1 MERGPESI
9 PPATPSGQGGARSSH
24 VRPADLEV
32 IGGDDDLRKDCQSEE
47 KSYCMN
53 TRLSRTLAAAASAA
67 LLIPAAAV
75 AKPDSDKSGKGAGK
89 PVKAEKDR
97 SGKGADKPGQAEKR
111 KNPMRY
117 NIDGTVASIGGAA
130 SSDPLAADPSAD
142 DVVVNVT
149 GGNSR
154 GRQFAGQSVTFD
166 LSGAVIKVADTNGD
180 GVRNLEDVQQGDT
193 VKVKL
198 RLARDGS
205 ATQPF
210 SAERFEVKTDDGEE
224 EVVTP

>member
-1 MERGPESI
+1 
-9 PPATPSGQGGARSSH
+9 
-24 VRPADLEV
+24 
-32 IGGDDDLRKDCQSEE
+32 
-47 KSYCMN
+47 MN
-53 TRLSRTLAAAASAA
+53 PRLSRALAAAASAA

-75 AKPDSDKSGKGAGK
+75 AKPDSGKSGKGAER
-89 PVKAEKDR
+89 PAKAEKDR
-97 SGKGADKPGQAEKR
+97 SGKRAEKPGQAKKG

-130 SSDPLAADPSAD
+130 SSDPLAADPSADD

-210 SAERFEVKTDDGEE
+210 SAERLEVKTDDDEE

>member
-1 MERGPESI
+1 
-9 PPATPSGQGGARSSH
+9 
-24 VRPADLEV
+24 
-32 IGGDDDLRKDCQSEE
+32 
-47 KSYCMN
+47 MN
-53 TRLSRTLAAAASAA
+53 PRLSRTLAAAASAA

-75 AKPDSDKSGKGAGK
+75 AKPDSDKSGKGAEK
-89 PVKAEKDR
+89 PAKAEKDR
-97 SGKGADKPGQAEKR
+97 SGKRADRPGQAK
-111 KNPMRY
+111 KGMRY
-117 NIDGTVASIGGAA
+117 NIDGTVASIGAAA
-130 SSDPLAADPSAD
+130 SSDPPDPSAD
-142 DVVVNVT
+142 DDVVVSVT

-180 GVRNLEDVQQGDT
+180 GVRNLADVQQGDT

-210 SAERFEVKTDDGEE
+210 SADRFEVKTDDAEE
-224 EVVTP
+224 GEVVTP